1 MIINPYKNLC
11 RLLVDGKCLASRS
24 HTGQT
29 YDKETIIH
37 CLNGNPLCS
46 DTVCNDLTTRFGK
59 MATLTEDLCDM
70 AAVPPPVPALPPRNP
85 LPIDLNTDLRGFGN
99 LRQGAKDTLI
109 DRFLRWTFRRPERPL
124 RRTLS
129 QGQWL
134 PMQPV
139 LSRGEHPLGAG
150 GMGIVHLWACVDDGN
165 RIKDRVIVKQVI
177 PGSLR
182 FQYPNLWRN
191 GEIGGEPRES
201 MLSNAVSRLMALTTP
216 GDEKFVTECLGYGD
230 MQSPYL
236 YDANGR
242 PIVGNE
248 YAIPPRPLIYNL
260 PGYKLYF
267 EYCAY
272 GELREA
278 IFRQRVADEPFH
290 EGFIWMTFEALAK
303 CAEAMERCNI
313 VHADITTANSES
325 SLMTFP

>member
-1 MIINPYKNLC
+1 
-11 RLLVDGKCLASRS
+11 
-24 HTGQT
+24 
-29 YDKETIIH
+29 
-37 CLNGNPLCS
+37 
-46 DTVCNDLTTRFGK
+46 
-59 MATLTEDLCDM
+59 M
-70 AAVPPPVPALPPRNP
+70 AAVPPPRNP

-99 LRQGAKDTLI
+99 LRQGAKDFLV
-109 DRFLRWTFRRPERPL
+109 DRFLRWTFRRPERSL
-124 RRTLS
+124 RRALS
-129 QGQWL
+129 GGQWL

-139 LSRGEHPLGAG
+139 FSGGEHPLGAG
-150 GMGIVHLWACVDDGN
+150 GMGIVHLWACVDDRN
-165 RIKDRVIVKQVI
+165 RVKDRVIVKQVI

-230 MQSPYL
+230 VQSPYL
-236 YDANGR
+236 YDASGR
-242 PIVGNE
+242 PIVRNE
-248 YAIPPRPLIYNL
+248 YELPLRPLIYNL

-278 IFRQRVADEPFH
+278 IFRQRVAGEPFH

-303 CAEAMERCNI
+303 CAEAMEQCDI
-313 VHADITTANSES
+313 VHADITTANRTSDPQQFKIWPTPKVRS
-325 SLMTFP
+325 PGRALDRSC